1 MNKRIYIIISI
12 LLLFITGSVY
22 VSAASISLL
31 LNTNNAAVGESV
43 ELTGVANSNANI
55 IVKVTDCNNAVVYF
69 NTIKTSS
76 SGDYNH
82 SFIVPY
88 MSVGTAKV
96 VVGYGSNVAS
106 QELNITLPPDTTPP
120 TITTSL
126 VNGFTYSSSK
136 TFTISVT
143 DNIDTNP
150 RVTVKLAN
158 NTITVNSDGSY
169 TVNLTMGTNLI
180 NIIATDICN
189 NTNTEIIQIIR
200 ESKPVVDNDEHEEE
214 PDNTIVSEEQIQK
227 IAIKETDQIKKITVD
242 ITIKQAVLG
251 GSIRAAKK
259 EQQSIYIILPSI
271 EPQEVKAESVKQVTN
286 LVFTTHQVRQVKEV
300 GLKVTGPQGTQV
312 ELSKQLLETMAKASK
327 DLNLQLSTVPVKEVN
342 EYFSEKDSVYE
353 AKEINTNFSGKTK
366 LRFKAPQDV
375 DPAKLKIKVIHSNGT
390 IEEIIPT
397 IVTDKQGNTY
407 LEFTINSFST
417 FIIYK
422 PAPKAKTTI
431 KLTIDKALVTV
442 NNTELT
448 LDATAFIKDTTNRTL
463 VPVRFVSEVLGSKV
477 EWLPETRQV
486 KIINSKE
493 ILLTIDSPE
502 VQVAEEII
510 TIDSPA
516 EIVNT
521 RTFVPLRFVSESL
534 GAEVSYNAK
543 TREITIIK

>member
-22 VSAASISLL
+22 VSASSISLII
-31 LNTNNAAVGESV
+31 NTNNAVAGERV

-55 IVKVTDCNNAVVYF
+55 IVKVTDCNDAVVYF
-69 NTIKTSS
+69 STIKTSS

-106 QELNITLPPDTTPP
+106 EELNITLPPDTTPP

-158 NTITVNSDGSY
+158 NTITANSDGSY

-180 NIIATDICN
+180 NITATDICN
-189 NTNTEIIQIIR
+189 NTSTEIIQIIR
-200 ESKPVVDNDEHEEE
+200 ESKPVVDDDEHEEE
-214 PDNTIVSEEQIQK
+214 SDNTIVSEEQNQK

-259 EQQSIYIILPSI
+259 EQQPVYIILPSI
-271 EPQEVKAESVKQVTN
+271 EPQEVNAESVKQVTN
-286 LVFTTHQVRQVKEV
+286 LGFTTHQVRQVKEV
-300 GLKVTGPQGTQV
+300 GLKITGPQGTQV
-312 ELSKQLLETMAKASK
+312 ELSKQLLEMMAKASK
-327 DLNLQLSTVPVKEVN
+327 DLNLHLSTVPVKEVN

-353 AKEINTNFSGKTK
+353 AKEINTNFSGETK

-442 NNTELT
+442 NNTEIN

-463 VPVRFVSEVLGSKV
+463 VPVRFVSEALGSKV
-477 EWLPETRQV
+477 EWLPKTRQV
-486 KIINSKE
+486 KIINSKK
-493 ILLTIDSPE
+493 ILLTIDSTE

-543 TREITIIK
+543 TRQITIIK

>member
-22 VSAASISLL
+22 VSASSISLII
-31 LNTNNAAVGESV
+31 NTNNAVVGERV

-55 IVKVTDCNNAVVYF
+55 IVKVTDCNDAVVYF
-69 NTIKTSS
+69 STIKTSS

-106 QELNITLPPDTTPP
+106 EELNITLPPDTTPP

-158 NTITVNSDGSY
+158 NTITANSDGSY

-200 ESKPVVDNDEHEEE
+200 ESKPVVDDDGHEEE
-214 PDNTIVSEEQIQK
+214 SDNTIVSEEQLQK

-259 EQQSIYIILPSI
+259 KQQPVYIILPSI
-271 EPQEVKAESVKQVTN
+271 EPQEVNAESVKQVTN
-286 LVFTTHQVRQVKEV
+286 LGFTTHQVSQVKEV
-300 GLKVTGPQGTQV
+300 GLKITGPQGTQI
-312 ELSKQLLETMAKASK
+312 ELSKQLLETMAKASQ

-353 AKEINTNFSGKTK
+353 AKEINTNFSGETK

-375 DPAKLKIKVIHSNGT
+375 DSAKLKIKVIHSNGT
-390 IEEIIPT
+390 IEEIIPI
-397 IVTDKQGNTY
+397 IVTNEQDNTY

-422 PAPKAKTTI
+422 PAPKAKTII

-442 NNTELT
+442 NNTEIN

-463 VPVRFVSEVLGSKV
+463 VPVRFVSEALGSKV
-477 EWLPETRQV
+477 EWLPKTRQV

-493 ILLTIDSPE
+493 ILLTIDSTE

-510 TIDSPA
+510 KIDSPA